1 MLKYT
6 SCFKFSMFSCN
17 LFFSGVGPA
26 GCLLM
31 QRAGYATLKD
41 ISVRLKSV
49 KNIQKITQSMKMVAA
64 AKYSRSERDL
74 RPARPFGEGS
84 KELYKFLSLNEETQK
99 KPKHLMIVLTS
110 DRGLCGAVHSN
121 LGKMVKQDMQEK
133 PDNVDVKI
141 VCVGDKSKAILTRVF
156 PENILMTVN
165 DIGKK
170 PPTFEDARQ
179 IVQEILNSG
188 YTFDQGDIYYNRF
201 KTVVSYQSTKSPI
214 FSRAAIMD
222 SANFN
227 IYDSVDESTFES
239 FFEYNLTSL
248 LFCALKENACSEQS
262 SRMSAMDSA
271 SKNASEMIR
280 VLSLQYNRTRQAI
293 QLRYLPVF

>member
-1 MLKYT
+1 LPDLFMLKYT

-99 KPKHLMIVLTS
+99 KSKHLMIVLTS

-121 LGKMVKQDMQEK
+121 LGKMVKQDMQQK

-201 KTVVSYQSTKSPI
+201 KFVCEI
-214 FSRAAIMD
+214 
-222 SANFN
+222 
-227 IYDSVDESTFES
+227 DESTFES

-280 VLSLQYNRTRQAI
+280 VLSLQYNRTRQAVI
-293 QLRYLPVF
+293 TRELIDIVVGASAL

>member
-1 MLKYT
+1 
-6 SCFKFSMFSCN
+6 
-17 LFFSGVGPA
+17 
-26 GCLLM
+26 
-31 QRAGYATLKD
+31 
-41 ISVRLKSV
+41 
-49 KNIQKITQSMKMVAA
+49 
-64 AKYSRSERDL
+64 
-74 RPARPFGEGS
+74 
-84 KELYKFLSLNEETQK
+84 
-99 KPKHLMIVLTS
+99 
-110 DRGLCGAVHSN
+110 
-121 LGKMVKQDMQEK
+121 
-133 PDNVDVKI
+133 
-141 VCVGDKSKAILTRVF
+141 
-156 PENILMTVN
+156 LMTVN

-214 FSRAAIMD
+214 FSRATIMD
-222 SANFN
+222 SQNFN

-280 VLSLQYNRTRQAI
+280 VLSLQYNRTRQAVI
-293 QLRYLPVF
+293 TRELIDIVVGASAL